1 MKYVTTVGEH
11 TFEIEIEEP
20 GTAVVDG
27 QPHVVDLREIV
38 PGRLYSL
45 LLDHISHESFVE
57 SAQGDWGP
65 AQGGSHFR
73 VLLEGELYP
82 VCVHDERAIRLAR
95 GMAGF
100 VPDSGEVRIR
110 APMPGL
116 IVSLPV
122 KAGQAV
128 RQGEVLVILE
138 SMKMDNEL
146 RAPRDGTVARLH
158 IEIGDSVEGK
168 QMLVTLV

>member
-1 MKYVTTVGEH
+1 MKYVTSVGEH
-11 TFEIEIEEP
+11 EFEIEIEEH
-20 GTAVVDG
+20 GTVVVDG
-27 QPHVVDLREIV
+27 QPIAADLREIV

-45 LLDHISHESFVE
+45 LLEHASHESFVE
-57 SAQGDWGP
+57 SGQDELHPVQRGN
-65 AQGGSHFR
+65 HIR
-73 VLLEGELYP
+73 VLLEGELYH
-82 VCVHDERAIRLAR
+82 VCVQDERAIRLAR

-100 VPDSGEVRIR
+100 VPDSGEVRVR

-116 IVSLPV
+116 IVGLPV
-122 KAGQAV
+122 SVGQPIK
-128 RQGEVLVILE
+128 QGDVLVILE

-158 IEIGDSVEGK
+158 VRIGDSVEGK

>member
-1 MKYVTTVGEH
+1 MKYVTAVGEY
-11 TFEIEIEEP
+11 TFEIEIEEQ
-20 GTAVVDG
+20 GRAVVDG
-27 QPHVVDLREIV
+27 QPHAVDLREIV

-45 LLDHISHESFVE
+45 LLDHTSHDSFVE
-57 SAQGDWGP
+57 SAQDDWRP
-65 AQGGSHFR
+65 AQGGKYFR
-73 VLLEGELYP
+73 VLLEGELYH

-95 GMAGF
+95 GVAGF

-116 IVSLPV
+116 IVSLPAR
-122 KAGQAV
+122 AGQPV
-128 RQGEVLVILE
+128 KEGEVLVVLE

-158 IEIGDSVEGK
+158 VEIGDSVEGK